1 MERHFLLVL
10 ALRYCYNIHVQ
21 KIQMTYFSVQPKW
34 PGSLKETIT
43 HTVQHLSILEIFLNS
58 SAFSKYLT

>member
-43 HTVQHLSILEIFLNS
+43 HTATSQH
-58 SAFSKYLT
+58 T

>member
-43 HTVQHLSILEIFLNS
+43 HTATSQHTLNIS
-58 SAFSKYLT
+58 E